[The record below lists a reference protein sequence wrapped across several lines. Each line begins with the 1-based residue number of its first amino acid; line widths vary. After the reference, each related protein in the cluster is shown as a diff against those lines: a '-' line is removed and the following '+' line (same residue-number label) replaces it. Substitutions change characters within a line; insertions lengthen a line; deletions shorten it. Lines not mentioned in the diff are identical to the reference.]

1 MWTQDR
7 GGRGSVR
14 LGVGRREHLGRR
26 KHSLA
31 QGEAA
36 GQRAAGTS
44 WDGGPG
50 HTGAPRPASGCTG
63 PGWPRGGAERR
74 RRRQELLEWLGC
86 PEPSRL
92 LQACMRG
99 WKAGAADADCRLL
112 PAKPSTPRV
121 PTTPGC
127 PRGKATW
134 FTDVSEP
141 TVPGVRGW
149 QQAHRT
155 EECGRGPTDAG
166 GPAAPGLPRGAV
178 QSPLTAG
185 RVLAGALAST
195 RKLILAAYRMAG
207 ETS

>member
-1 MWTQDR
+1 MQAASGQAQAQPRTR
-7 GGRGSVR
+7 GGSWPEGSR
-14 LGVGRREHLGRR
+14 DFLGRR
-26 KHSLA
+26 SWAHRSTEAGLWLHWPRVA
-31 QGEAA
+31 TGWHGAAATAA
-36 GQRAAGTS
+36 GASRSGWVAQSRADFSRPACEGGRQGQRMLTADCCLQNPALRGC
-44 WDGGPG
+44 
-50 HTGAPRPASGCTG
+50 PRP
-63 PGWPRGGAERR
+63 P
-74 RRRQELLEWLGC
+74 L
-86 PEPSRL
+86 
-92 LQACMRG
+92 
-99 WKAGAADADCRLL
+99 
-112 PAKPSTPRV
+112 
-121 PTTPGC
+121 

-134 FTDVSEP
+134 FTDVPEP

-195 RKLILAAYRMAG
+195 RKLILAAYRMVG